1 MEIKT
6 SKETEDIANLQKAA
20 DFVKAFVLGFE
31 VDDALAM
38 LRLDDLYLDSFDV
51 KDVKTLKGNHLARC
65 IGRLAGKVHQK
76 LSSRYLKSCSGSCR
90 V

>member
-38 LRLDDLYLDSFDV
+38 LRLDDLSKPFIRIRASV
-51 KDVKTLKGNHLARC
+51 FHVFAR
-65 IGRLAGKVHQK
+65 VN
-76 LSSRYLKSCSGSCR
+76 
-90 V
+90 